1 MKRQTRNW
9 KKLIEEH
16 SASGKSVTDFCA
28 AKGIHPNSF
37 YTKRKSFKKQA
48 LVEIPGPSTIGTLPL
63 VLRIGR
69 YSLSIERGFDPG
81 SLKSVLEVIG
91 GIE

>member
-1 MKRQTRNW
+1 MKRQKHDW

-16 SASGKSVTDFCA
+16 SGSGKSVTDFCA

-37 YTKRKSFKKQA
+37 YAKRKSCKKQV
-48 LVEIPGPSTIGTLPL
+48 LVEIPGPNAIGTLPL
-63 VLRIGR
+63 VLKIGR
-69 YSLSIERGFDPG
+69 YSLAIERGFDPG